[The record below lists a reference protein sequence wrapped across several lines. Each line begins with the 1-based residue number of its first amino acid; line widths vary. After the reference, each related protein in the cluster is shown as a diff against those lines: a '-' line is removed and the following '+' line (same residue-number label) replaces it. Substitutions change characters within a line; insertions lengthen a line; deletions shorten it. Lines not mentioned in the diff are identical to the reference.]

1 MRQTKPRRLWPWI
14 VLILV
19 LIAIISA
26 LVYGFW
32 SKLQAESHLP
42 TLDTEQSGDALL
54 PPEDTN
60 GEEDDPIVD
69 DPVVDDPP
77 EDTPPKDDP
86 PEDAPPV
93 EQPPEDDPPEDT
105 PPKDDPPVDDPPVVD
120 DGAFH
125 TKLTGS
131 VVSAGYAV
139 SDERL
144 AVMEQFMSA
153 WYTPL
158 AEFGSPD
165 FGEMFSKEKQ
175 SDSHADAL
183 RTLIAIRQAALTDLR
198 MNSVDYTLTITD
210 VEPLSDGR
218 LRIEADETAHMR
230 FAATPG
236 IDSILYDLPH
246 IFIFDKDA
254 ATLSHHEADDNP
266 YFSYNR
272 AENSDYD
279 AEYGIIMNSIA
290 ARQQTYWDQTV
301 VELPCDHPY
310 DVDSAISYL
319 YAYCDERNP
328 YWYAYDAV
336 GGNCMNFGSQVLLAG
351 GIPRDEQGSAKW
363 YWDNKNELALSW
375 INVGRFYE
383 YCRDNSGYGLVA
395 DTEASYYTGEIGDV
409 VIVGFDEDHRHTT
422 LISGIVRDDA
432 GNVVDYLITC
442 NTTNYRDFPVSAY
455 YYTFHRLIKIFGWN
469 EG

>member
-1 MRQTKPRRLWPWI
+1 MRQEKQRRRWPWI

-19 LIAIISA
+19 LLAIIAA
-26 LVYGFW
+26 LGYGFW
-32 SKLQAESHLP
+32 SKVQAESHLP
-42 TLDTEQSGDALL
+42 TLDTEQSVTDPQPPADNDSAVDA
-54 PPEDTN
+54 
-60 GEEDDPIVD
+60 PITDV
-69 DPVVDDPP
+69 PVTDPP
-77 EDTPPKDDP
+77 EDTPPVDDP
-86 PEDAPPV
+86 PV
-93 EQPPEDDPPEDT
+93 EEQPPEDT
-105 PPKDDPPVDDPPVVD
+105 PPVEDDPPAEEDEPID

-131 VVSAGYAV
+131 VVTAGHSV
-139 SDERL
+139 SDARL
-144 AVMEQFMSA
+144 AVMEQFMTA

-165 FGEMFSKEKQ
+165 FGNMFSKEKQ

-210 VEPLSDGR
+210 VEALSDGR

-230 FAATPG
+230 FAATPS

-254 ATLSHHEADDNP
+254 ATISHHEADDNP

-279 AEYGIIMNSIA
+279 AEFNIIMNSIA
-290 ARQQTYWDQTV
+290 TRQQTFWDQTV
-301 VELPCDHPY
+301 VRWECDHPY
-310 DVDSAISYL
+310 DVDSAIAYL
-319 YAYCDERNP
+319 YEYCDERNP

-351 GIPRDEQGSAKW
+351 GIPEDERGSAEW
-363 YWDNKNELALSW
+363 YWDGQYDLALSW

-383 YCRDNSGYGLVA
+383 YCRDNSGFGLVA
-395 DTEASYYTGEIGDV
+395 DTEAGYYTGEIGDV

-422 LISGIVRDDA
+422 LISGIVRDGD